1 MSRAMRL
8 NDPKSR
14 TADSVVSVGPK
25 LLTTQNP
32 VPTLMSAKAQT
43 SLAHG
48 RRRCPALSDPCCSQ
62 EDVAMRTFD
71 ISPLYRS
78 TVGFDRLF
86 DMLDQT
92 ARVEPMTNWPP
103 YNIEKA
109 GDDQYRITM
118 AVAGFSPDEIELTQH
133 GSALL
138 VTGHKGSEEDKQY
151 LHRGIATRA
160 FKQTFNLADHVKVKG
175 ASLENGL
182 LTVDLVREVP
192 EALKPRR
199 IEIATNTQPVMA
211 QDNAKQIEH
220 EPQTTRAA

>member
-1 MSRAMRL
+1 
-8 NDPKSR
+8 
-14 TADSVVSVGPK
+14 
-25 LLTTQNP
+25 
-32 VPTLMSAKAQT
+32 
-43 SLAHG
+43 
-48 RRRCPALSDPCCSQ
+48 
-62 EDVAMRTFD
+62 MRTFD

-78 TVGFDRLF
+78 TIGFDRLF
-86 DMLDQT
+86 DLLDET

-109 GDDQYRITM
+109 GEDQYRITM

-133 GSALL
+133 ESTLL
-138 VTGHKGSEEDKQY
+138 VTGSKHSESEGTQI

-160 FKQTFNLADHVKVKG
+160 FKQTFSLADHVKVKG

-182 LTVDLVREVP
+182 LMIELVREVP

-199 IEIATNTQPVMA
+199 IAISTGSQPKALA

-220 EPQTTRAA
+220 EAKTSKAA